1 MNNEEK
7 KDRFFIT
14 KDEFLKNIDEF
25 KKAVN
30 EGLKDLNDFKITLY
44 VNKRESKKDDSKSV
58 DLYYATWSDILIWM
72 KLRYPNHV
80 FTVKQITLDDVV
92 CQLYI
97 NGDLQMET
105 LLSAETFSKSNTKE
119 TKEKIVQ
126 RVYVKLVAMVTG
138 FGIELWNDR
147 YFAYNNQPKKTTS
160 TTTNKKK
167 ISFEEMI

>member
-14 KDEFLKNIDEF
+14 KEEFLKNIDEF

-30 EGLKDLNDFKITLY
+30 EGLKDLDGFK
-44 VNKRESKKDDSKSV
+44 VNIYTTQKKSKDESKSV
-58 DLYYATWSDILIWM
+58 DLHYATWSDILIWM

-105 LLSAETFSKSNTKE
+105 LLSAETYTKSNTKE
-119 TKEKIVQ
+119 SKEKIVQ

-138 FGIELWNDR
+138 FGIELWNDK
-147 YFAYNNQPKKTTS
+147 YFVYNNKKQTTS